1 MPNMALGKVPL
12 CMTHIRLKWAVNEDG
27 AHKMTIG
34 IGMANGSSTFTLFR
48 HTSKD
53 NELGEKS

>member
-34 IGMANGSSTFTLFR
+34 IGMANGQIQVINVYPFSAYIKR
-48 HTSKD
+48 
-53 NELGEKS
+53 

>member
-27 AHKMTIG
+27 AHKMTIE
-34 IGMANGSSTFTLFR
+34 IGMANGPIRVINIYPFSAYIKR
-48 HTSKD
+48 
-53 NELGEKS
+53 

>member
-34 IGMANGSSTFTLFR
+34 IRMANGQIQVIKVYPFSAYIKR
-48 HTSKD
+48 
-53 NELGEKS
+53 